1 MKSLLPSLQNGYH
14 ASGSSSSSSRRRSF
28 DSIVVET
35 LLRLFSLRNVAF
47 VMFISV
53 YTVFLLLLRDGSLF
67 DETKLRRGG
76 RNVVIRDV
84 HDYDV
89 GCNGYSMEYRLKEQQ
104 RILQSVRSELIES
117 SAKLKE
123 VNAVYEELN
132 KKIPEKQ
139 AELSGVLEEIE
150 SARRTLEELRDRR
163 NVRVFLPHR
172 PIYPDVGVDVVP
184 SHAPRLASATWETAI
199 DYSRCSITTFM
210 PLYVRPVMDSSAVVD
225 EFKRE
230 LFSHANIVS
239 DSSQACLTV
248 ILTNGTFDVSSV
260 DSWQGG
266 RNHLIINL
274 GKSFRIEGSF
284 HVMAQEFDT
293 QTIRPLDY
301 NVFLGVPMY
310 NTSAWRRLSSLLPFA
325 RKNLL
330 YIQVNTD
337 VMSSYRSLP
346 SDLFRLNSSAL
357 SSGDE
362 VLIVNC
368 SSYQDNDSC
377 YSAREKQMREST
389 FCVLFPTKNFSRFFW
404 ETLREGCIPVVLSV
418 DIRLPFQDDID
429 WNLAS
434 IRIASSR
441 LPEMHFI
448 LRSLDMAEV
457 LEMRRMGRVFFERY
471 LGDVRAVI
479 RTLLA
484 SLRKSLGIPPPP
496 ENVDKAIPLFN
507 NSFTAPIL
515 TPVNAQHSDE
525 EYLGP
530 LEAAVDSPTYLH
542 NFSLNFVYAYRS
554 WNVDG
559 VVGRAPEFLISSVD
573 PPAESELYPDSNI
586 GFRPIE
592 PGSGVEF
599 SKALGGNRPREQFT
613 VVLLTYNRDAVLSAS
628 LERLYRM
635 PYLNKVIVIWNNV
648 GREPLGAWPRL
659 HVPVEFIKVSKNSLN
674 NRFVPWDRIRTE
686 AVLSLDDDI
695 DLKQHEIIFAF
706 RVWRENRHRI
716 VGFPARHHA
725 RYGDE
730 MYYNS
735 NHTCQLSIILTGAAF
750 LHKSYLQAYTHEMP
764 EAIRQHV
771 DEVTNCEDIA
781 MNFLVS
787 HRTREPPIKTTS
799 KWTLRCPTCSEMLSQ
814 DESHFSERHD
824 CIRLFTKIYGY
835 NPLKF
840 SQFRADSVLFKTR
853 LPPDKQ
859 KCFRFV

>member
-14 ASGSSSSSSRRRSF
+14 ASGSSSSSNRRRSL

-76 RNVVIRDV
+76 RNVVIRNV

-139 AELSGVLEEIE
+139 LSGVLEEIE

-184 SHAPRLASATWETAI
+184 SHPPRLATATWETAI
-199 DYSRCSITTFM
+199 DY
-210 PLYVRPVMDSSAVVD
+210 
-225 EFKRE
+225 
-230 LFSHANIVS
+230 
-239 DSSQACLTV
+239 
-248 ILTNGTFDVSSV
+248 
-260 DSWQGG
+260 
-266 RNHLIINL
+266 
-274 GKSFRIEGSF
+274 
-284 HVMAQEFDT
+284 
-293 QTIRPLDY
+293 RPLDY

-310 NTSAWRRLSSLLPFA
+310 NASAWMRLSSLLPFA
-325 RKNLL
+325 RK
-330 YIQVNTD
+330 
-337 VMSSYRSLP
+337 
-346 SDLFRLNSSAL
+346 
-357 SSGDE
+357 
-362 VLIVNC
+362 
-368 SSYQDNDSC
+368 DNDSC
-377 YSAREKQMREST
+377 YSAREKHMREST
-389 FCVLFPTKNFSRFFW
+389 FCVLFPSKNFSRFFW
-404 ETLREGCIPVVLSV
+404 ETLREGCIPVVLSM

-471 LGDVRAVI
+471 LGDVRGGSSLIFFGLHHTTMHPLSKRRGCVAFFTTVI

-507 NSFTAPIL
+507 DSFTAPIL

-559 VVGRAPEFLISSVD
+559 VVGRAPEFLIHSVD
-573 PPAESELYPDSNI
+573 PPAESEIKTFS

-613 VVLLTYNRDAVLSAS
+613 GLLL
-628 LERLYRM
+628 LLFFM
-635 PYLNKVIVIWNNV
+635 
-648 GREPLGAWPRL
+648 
-659 HVPVEFIKVSKNSLN
+659 FIKVSKNSLN

-716 VGFPARHHA
+716 VGFPARHHT

-730 MYYNS
+730 IYYNS

-799 KWTLRCPTCSEMLSQ
+799 KWTLR
-814 DESHFSERHD
+814 
-824 CIRLFTKIYGY
+824 
-835 NPLKF
+835 
-840 SQFRADSVLFKTR
+840 
-853 LPPDKQ
+853 
-859 KCFRFV
+859 